1 MVFGEKEKRY
11 RRKGKIKIKV
21 EFEDKIFHFELSGW
35 RRYFLA
41 LPIIAFY
48 FLAIN
53 WFVSL
58 SRINELKRMK
68 SFIEGKSA
76 DQEFVIMR
84 AKDLR
89 ESIETL
95 DMLRRSFVELVNLKD
110 VEENRNISI
119 FDGEGNKSIFLF
131 AGFDGLN
138 ENERKNFFYK
148 IDSIAKDMK
157 FAYDKLKERNL
168 VFEYFPTISP
178 VKGGFIT
185 SGFGYRTHPV
195 HGNNQFHSGI
205 DISVS
210 YGSPVYATASGKVIR
225 ARSSQENGKYIVIKH
240 INNITTVYLHLS
252 SILVREGDF
261 VKKGQIIGKVGDSG
275 LATGPHLHYEVT
287 YNGRPIDP
295 LLFII
300 EE

>member
-11 RRKGKIKIKV
+11 RKKGKIKIKI

-35 RRYFLA
+35 RKYVLA
-41 LPIIAFY
+41 LPIIIFY

-58 SRINELKRMK
+58 SKINELKKMK
-68 SFIEGKSA
+68 SFIEGRSV
-76 DQEFVIMR
+76 DQDYVIMR

-95 DMLRRSFVELVNLKD
+95 DMLRKSFIELANLKD
-110 VEENRNISI
+110 GKEDGEISI
-119 FDGEGNKSIFLF
+119 FDGEENKSVFLF
-131 AGFDGLN
+131 AGFNGLN
-138 ENERKNFFYK
+138 ENDRRDFFYK
-148 IDSIAKDMK
+148 VDGIAKDMK

-168 VFEYFPTISP
+168 VFEYFPTIYP
-178 VKGGFIT
+178 VKEGFIT
-185 SGFGYRTHPV
+185 SRFGYRTHPV
-195 HGNNQFHSGI
+195 HGNTQFHSGI
-205 DISVS
+205 DISVR

-240 INNITTVYLHLS
+240 INNINTVYLHLS
-252 SILVREGDF
+252 RILVREGDF
-261 VKKGQIIGKVGDSG
+261 VKKGQIIGMVGDSG